1 MRGLRTQCIGLAVE
15 FLHEEVEASSYRFIE
30 IQYAR
35 HFFDMGA
42 EAIELF
48 GDVEALQ
55 QQRAFLFDARLVDAI
70 GQVADALLVAV

>member
-15 FLHEEVEASSYRFIE
+15 FLHEEV
-30 IQYAR
+30 
-35 HFFDMGA
+35 